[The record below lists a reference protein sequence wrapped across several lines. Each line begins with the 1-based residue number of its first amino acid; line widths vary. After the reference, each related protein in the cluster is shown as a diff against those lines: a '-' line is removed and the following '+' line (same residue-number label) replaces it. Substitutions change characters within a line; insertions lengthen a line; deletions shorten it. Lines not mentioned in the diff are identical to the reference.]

1 MWGCVIMIQ
10 DLKEIYK
17 ELEKVFGTE
26 AVDKINSHFTSLA
39 VRIEE
44 LIKSRDKWRKR
55 ALKK

>member
-1 MWGCVIMIQ
+1 MIQ